1 MLLSELLTPERIKIP
16 LDSLD
21 KSGIL
26 WEMSSLLARVSG
38 VPEREEEIHQAVLE
52 REAVLST
59 GIGGQVAIPHGK
71 SPVLDSLVLVAGT
84 TREPVEFEALDD
96 RPVRLVL
103 MLVGPASAAGLHV
116 KTLSRISRLLRH
128 EAFRQELI
136 DAGDPQ
142 AFLRLLRESDTA

>member
-1 MLLSELLTPERIKIP
+1 LLLSELLTPDRIKIP

-21 KSGIL
+21 KQGIL

-38 VPEREEEIHQAVLE
+38 VPDKETEIHGAVLE

-59 GIGGQVAIPHGK
+59 GIGGGVAIPHGK
-71 SPVLDSLVLVAGT
+71 SSVLDSLVLVAGT
-84 TREPVEFEALDD
+84 TREPVDFEALDD
-96 RPVRLVL
+96 RPVRLIL

-128 EAFRQELI
+128 EAFREELVE
-136 DAGDPQ
+136 AGDSL
-142 AFLRLLRESDTA
+142 AFLRMLRESDTA

>member
-1 MLLSELLTPERIKIP
+1 MLLAELLSSERIKIP

-21 KSGIL
+21 KPGIL

-38 VPEREEEIHQAVLE
+38 VPDREDEIHRAVLE

-59 GIGGQVAIPHGK
+59 GIGGEVAIPHGK

-84 TREPVEFEALDD
+84 TRQPVEFEALDD
-96 RPVRLVL
+96 RPVRLIL

-128 EAFRQELI
+128 EALREELI
-136 DAGDPQ
+136 SSADSR